1 MAKTGLLL
9 RPTDCSTIEQIGR
22 RQPDWLLISEECK
35 RIAIPDLCR
44 PSDVFLP
51 QLQAAAQRKQQA
63 YSPLEE
69 ALSYYTE
76 QGWIVHVFPW
86 VVGIRGMLDP
96 AHVESLLKFIGI
108 QQKHWKV
115 AAERSVLASVR
126 AFHFL
131 HKVRFGG
138 LSYATRSDLNSDH
151 SDCEQDDSKDGEVA
165 KRKSSESRVSL
176 TLGNTDADS
185 SADSDAEPRST
196 HRSPPKVRRTLPTRE
211 ANAWAGGDQSPSAG
225 AAPTGQSPCPA
236 PNSSDPLP
244 PKAAARNRTRW
255 KRPYKRHSRAT
266 RPTASVMH
274 MTAQTPSTNT
284 CSRASR
290 KPFPKRKRWERT
302 NTLDSDQSPQQ
313 CAVDDHP
320 EALWKRWRQM
330 EPRRGR
336 RT

>member
-22 RQPDWLLISEECK
+22 LQPDWLLISEECQ

-96 AHVESLLKFIGI
+96 AHVESLLKFIGV

-138 LSYATRSDLNSDH
+138 LSYATRSDLNSDN

-165 KRKSSESRVSL
+165 KRKSSESRASL
-176 TLGNTDADS
+176 TLGNTD
-185 SADSDAEPRST
+185 SAATQTRRPT
-196 HRSPPKVRRTLPTRE
+196 LTQNPGQHTGPHRRRV
-211 ANAWAGGDQSPSAG
+211 A
-225 AAPTGQSPCPA
+225 PCP
-236 PNSSDPLP
+236 P
-244 PKAAARNRTRW
+244 
-255 KRPYKRHSRAT
+255 
-266 RPTASVMH
+266 
-274 MTAQTPSTNT
+274 
-284 CSRASR
+284 
-290 KPFPKRKRWERT
+290 
-302 NTLDSDQSPQQ
+302 
-313 CAVDDHP
+313 
-320 EALWKRWRQM
+320 
-330 EPRRGR
+330 GR
-336 RT
+336 RTPGPVGISPQAQEPPPLDSPPALLHIAATPCRPKQLQGIELDGNAPTSGTAELLASPPV

>member
-1 MAKTGLLL
+1 
-9 RPTDCSTIEQIGR
+9 
-22 RQPDWLLISEECK
+22 
-35 RIAIPDLCR
+35 
-44 PSDVFLP
+44 
-51 QLQAAAQRKQQA
+51 
-63 YSPLEE
+63 
-69 ALSYYTE
+69 
-76 QGWIVHVFPW
+76 
-86 VVGIRGMLDP
+86 
-96 AHVESLLKFIGI
+96 LKFIGV

-138 LSYATRSDLNSDH
+138 LSYATRSDLNSDN
-151 SDCEQDDSKDGEVA
+151 SDCEQDDSKEGEVA

-196 HRSPPKVRRTLPTRE
+196 HRSPPKARRTLSTRE
-211 ANAWAGGDQSPSAG
+211 VNAWAGGDQSPSAG

-236 PNSSDPLP
+236 PHSSDPLP

-255 KRPYKRHSRAT
+255 KRPYKRPSRAT

-290 KPFPKRKRWERT
+290 KPLPKRKRWERT

-313 CAVDDHP
+313 CAVDDQP